1 MFQSFF
7 QISFHSI
14 DFYDI
19 VRKTG
24 TLVLLIREAFIY
36 FYTFSLPK
44 IIEIKPMQANKN
56 TASAYQTDL
65 FSDER
70 TSLFSPPK
78 HSPDLCIPQ
87 QKWEFLCHTLYL
99 KKYPFLLG
107 PKGCGKSSVAME
119 LADAM
124 KMEYFAFDMGQ
135 AFKPKKMFLGGLIIG
150 DEGKTQAIRSEFFK
164 AFTSDRPTL
173 IFLDE
178 LTRIPMVAANFLMT
192 ILDRRQSYLYDEDS
206 GIRYNKGKD
215 VLFVAAGNTG
225 FAYVSTQRLDSAF
238 EDRFIKVQLS
248 YLTPGEEAALVRQ
261 RYPAV
266 KAAVAQQLAEVARL
280 LRQAEQK
287 EALTVSLST
296 RQVLDAAAYLQLG
309 YSIREVVEE
318 VILTNY
324 VIAGE
329 QLVARSLVQMI

>member
-1 MFQSFF
+1 MSQDKNRVS
-7 QISFHSI
+7 
-14 DFYDI
+14 
-19 VRKTG
+19 
-24 TLVLLIREAFIY
+24 AF
-36 FYTFSLPK
+36 
-44 IIEIKPMQANKN
+44 EQ
-56 TASAYQTDL
+56 DL
-65 FSDER
+65 FPDFRIS
-70 TSLFSPPK
+70 SFSPPK
-78 HSPDLCIPQ
+78 HSKDLCIPQ
-87 QKWEFLCHTLYL
+87 RKWEFLCHTLYL
-99 KKYPFLLG
+99 RKYPFLLG

-124 KMEYFAFDMGQ
+124 GMEYFAFDMGQ

-150 DEGKTQAIRSEFFK
+150 DEGKTAAVRSEFFK
-164 AFTSDRPTL
+164 AFTSERPTL

-192 ILDRRQSYLYDEDS
+192 ILDRKQSYLYDEDS
-206 GIRYNKGKD
+206 GVRYNKGEN

-238 EDRFIKVQLS
+238 EDRFIKVQLN
-248 YLTPGEEAALVRQ
+248 YLSPEEETALIQQ
-261 RYPAV
+261 RYPLV
-266 KAAVAQQLAEVARL
+266 KMAAATQLAEVARL

-309 YSIREVVEE
+309 YTLREVVEE

>member
-1 MFQSFF
+1 
-7 QISFHSI
+7 
-14 DFYDI
+14 
-19 VRKTG
+19 
-24 TLVLLIREAFIY
+24 
-36 FYTFSLPK
+36 
-44 IIEIKPMQANKN
+44 MQANKN

-225 FAYVSTQRLDSAF
+225 
-238 EDRFIKVQLS
+238 DRKS
-248 YLTPGEEAALVRQ
+248 
-261 RYPAV
+261 
-266 KAAVAQQLAEVARL
+266 
-280 LRQAEQK
+280 
-287 EALTVSLST
+287 
-296 RQVLDAAAYLQLG
+296 
-309 YSIREVVEE
+309 VV
-318 VILTNY
+318 
-324 VIAGE
+324 
-329 QLVARSLVQMI
+329 

>member
-1 MFQSFF
+1 MVQ
-7 QISFHSI
+7 
-14 DFYDI
+14 
-19 VRKTG
+19 
-24 TLVLLIREAFIY
+24 
-36 FYTFSLPK
+36 P
-44 IIEIKPMQANKN
+44 NKN
-56 TASAYQTDL
+56 EATAFQTELFGDFRTAS
-65 FSDER
+65 
-70 TSLFSPPK
+70 FSPPK
-78 HSPDLCIPQ
+78 HSADLCIPQ
-87 QKWEFLCHTLYL
+87 RKWEFLCHTLYL

-124 KMEYFAFDMGQ
+124 KMDYYAFDMGQ
-135 AFKPKKMFLGGLIIG
+135 AFKPKKMFLGGLVIG
-150 DEGKTQAIRSEFFK
+150 DEGKTMAVRSEFFK
-164 AFTSDRPTL
+164 AFTSERPAL

-206 GIRYNKGKD
+206 GERYRKGEN

-238 EDRFIKVQLS
+238 EDRFIKVQLD
-248 YLTPGEEAALVRQ
+248 YLSPEEETALICG
-261 RYPAV
+261 RYPGV
-266 KAAVAQQLAEVARL
+266 KRASAAQLAEIARL

-287 EALTVSLST
+287 EALTVALST

-309 YSIREVVEE
+309 YTLREVVEE

-329 QLVARSLVQMI
+329 QLVARSLVQMV

>member
-1 MFQSFF
+1 MTTTFQ
-7 QISFHSI
+7 
-14 DFYDI
+14 
-19 VRKTG
+19 
-24 TLVLLIREAFIY
+24 A
-36 FYTFSLPK
+36 
-44 IIEIKPMQANKN
+44 
-56 TASAYQTDL
+56 DL
-65 FSDER
+65 FSDFR
-70 TSLFSPPK
+70 TTSFSPPK
-78 HSPDLCIPQ
+78 HSRDLCIPQ
-87 QKWEFLCHTLYL
+87 RKWEFLCHTLYL

-124 KMEYFAFDMGQ
+124 KMDYFAFDMGQ

-150 DEGKTQAIRSEFFK
+150 EEGKTAAIRSEFFK
-164 AFTSDRPTL
+164 AFTSERPTL

-206 GIRYNKGKD
+206 GVRYNKGEN

-238 EDRFIKVQLS
+238 EDRFIKVQLG
-248 YLTPGEEAALVRQ
+248 YLSPDEEVTLMMQ
-261 RYPAV
+261 RYPSV
-266 KAAVAQQLAEVARL
+266 KEAAARQLADIARL

-309 YSIREVVEE
+309 YTLREVVEE

-329 QLVARSLVQMI
+329 QLVARSLVQMV

>member
-1 MFQSFF
+1 MQSN
-7 QISFHSI
+7 
-14 DFYDI
+14 
-19 VRKTG
+19 KT
-24 TLVLLIREAFIY
+24 
-36 FYTFSLPK
+36 
-44 IIEIKPMQANKN
+44 
-56 TASAYQTDL
+56 TASLLQPDL
-65 FSDER
+65 FPDFR
-70 TSLFSPPK
+70 TASFSPPK
-78 HSPDLCIPQ
+78 HSRDLCIPQ
-87 QKWEFLCHTLYL
+87 RKWEFLCHTLYL
-99 KKYPFLLG
+99 GKYPFLLG

-124 KMEYFAFDMGQ
+124 EMDYFGFDMGQ
-135 AFKPKKMFLGGLIIG
+135 AFKPKKMFVGGLVIG
-150 DEGKTQAIRSEFFK
+150 DEGKTLAVRSEFFK

-206 GIRYNKGKD
+206 GVRYNKGTN
-215 VLFVAAGNTG
+215 VQFVAA
-225 FAYVSTQRLDSAF
+225 LMM
-238 EDRFIKVQLS
+238 
-248 YLTPGEEAALVRQ
+248 Q
-261 RYPAV
+261 RYPLV
-266 KAAVAQQLAEVARL
+266 KASAAAQLAEIARL

-309 YSIREVVEE
+309 YSVREVVEE

-329 QLVARSLVQMI
+329 QLVARSLVQMV

>member
-1 MFQSFF
+1 MQQDKNMTTTFQ
-7 QISFHSI
+7 
-14 DFYDI
+14 
-19 VRKTG
+19 
-24 TLVLLIREAFIY
+24 A
-36 FYTFSLPK
+36 
-44 IIEIKPMQANKN
+44 
-56 TASAYQTDL
+56 DL
-65 FSDER
+65 FSDFR
-70 TSLFSPPK
+70 TTSFSPPK
-78 HSPDLCIPQ
+78 HSRDLCIPQ
-87 QKWEFLCHTLYL
+87 RKWEFLCHTLYL

-124 KMEYFAFDMGQ
+124 KMDYFAFDMGQ

-150 DEGKTQAIRSEFFK
+150 EEGKTAAIRSEFFK
-164 AFTSDRPTL
+164 AFTSERPTL

-206 GIRYNKGKD
+206 GVRYNKGEN

-238 EDRFIKVQLS
+238 EDRFIKVQLG
-248 YLTPGEEAALVRQ
+248 YLSPDEEATLMMQ
-261 RYPAV
+261 RYPSV
-266 KAAVAQQLAEVARL
+266 KEAAARQLADIARL

-309 YSIREVVEE
+309 YTLREVVEE

-329 QLVARSLVQMI
+329 QLVARSLVQMV

>member
-1 MFQSFF
+1 MSQDKNRVS
-7 QISFHSI
+7 
-14 DFYDI
+14 
-19 VRKTG
+19 
-24 TLVLLIREAFIY
+24 AF
-36 FYTFSLPK
+36 
-44 IIEIKPMQANKN
+44 EQ
-56 TASAYQTDL
+56 DL
-65 FSDER
+65 FPDFRIS
-70 TSLFSPPK
+70 SFSPPK
-78 HSPDLCIPQ
+78 HSKDLCIPQ
-87 QKWEFLCHTLYL
+87 RKWEFLCHTLYL
-99 KKYPFLLG
+99 RKYPFLLG

-124 KMEYFAFDMGQ
+124 GMEYFAFDMGQ

-150 DEGKTQAIRSEFFK
+150 DEGKTAAVRSEFFK
-164 AFTSDRPTL
+164 AFTSERPTL

-192 ILDRRQSYLYDEDS
+192 ILDRKQSYLYDEDS
-206 GIRYNKGKD
+206 GIRYNKGEN

-238 EDRFIKVQLS
+238 EDRFIKVQLN
-248 YLTPGEEAALVRQ
+248 YLSPEEETALIQQ
-261 RYPAV
+261 RYPLV
-266 KAAVAQQLAEVARL
+266 KMAVATQLAEVARL

-309 YSIREVVEE
+309 YTLREVVEE

>member
-1 MFQSFF
+1 MQ
-7 QISFHSI
+7 Q
-14 DFYDI
+14 D
-19 VRKTG
+19 KTAASAVQPD
-24 TLVLLIREAFIY
+24 LFPDYR
-36 FYTFSLPK
+36 
-44 IIEIKPMQANKN
+44 
-56 TASAYQTDL
+56 TAS
-65 FSDER
+65 
-70 TSLFSPPK
+70 FSPPK
-78 HSPDLCIPQ
+78 HSRDLCIPQ
-87 QKWEFLCHTLYL
+87 RKWEFLCHTLYL
-99 KKYPFLLG
+99 NKYPFLLG

-124 KMEYFAFDMGQ
+124 GMEYFAFDMGQ
-135 AFKPKKMFLGGLIIG
+135 AFKPKKMFLGGLVIG
-150 DEGKTQAIRSEFFK
+150 DEGKTMAVRSEFFK
-164 AFTSDRPTL
+164 AFTSDKPTL

-192 ILDRRQSYLYDEDS
+192 ILDRKQSYLYDEDS
-206 GIRYNKGKD
+206 GVRYNKGKD

-238 EDRFIKVQLS
+238 EDRFIKIQLN
-248 YLTPGEEAALVRQ
+248 YLTAEEEAALIIQ

-266 KAAVAQQLAEVARL
+266 KSAAATQLAGIARL

-309 YSIREVVEE
+309 YSLREVVEE

-329 QLVARSLVQMI
+329 QLVARSLVQMV

>member
-1 MFQSFF
+1 MQSN
-7 QISFHSI
+7 
-14 DFYDI
+14 
-19 VRKTG
+19 KT
-24 TLVLLIREAFIY
+24 
-36 FYTFSLPK
+36 
-44 IIEIKPMQANKN
+44 
-56 TASAYQTDL
+56 TASLLQPDL
-65 FSDER
+65 FPDFR
-70 TSLFSPPK
+70 TASFSPPK
-78 HSPDLCIPQ
+78 HSRDLCIPQ
-87 QKWEFLCHTLYL
+87 RKWEFLCHTLYL
-99 KKYPFLLG
+99 GKYPFLLG

-124 KMEYFAFDMGQ
+124 EMDYFGFDMGQ
-135 AFKPKKMFLGGLIIG
+135 AFKPKKMFVGGLVIG
-150 DEGKTQAIRSEFFK
+150 DEGKTLAVRSEFFK

-206 GIRYNKGKD
+206 GVRYNKGTN
-215 VLFVAAGNTG
+215 VQFVA
-225 FAYVSTQRLDSAF
+225 SA
-238 EDRFIKVQLS
+238 
-248 YLTPGEEAALVRQ
+248 AA
-261 RYPAV
+261 
-266 KAAVAQQLAEVARL
+266 QLAEIARL

-309 YSIREVVEE
+309 YSVREVVEE

-329 QLVARSLVQMI
+329 QLVARSLVQMV

>member
-1 MFQSFF
+1 MQ
-7 QISFHSI
+7 Q
-14 DFYDI
+14 D
-19 VRKTG
+19 KT
-24 TLVLLIREAFIY
+24 
-36 FYTFSLPK
+36 
-44 IIEIKPMQANKN
+44 
-56 TASAYQTDL
+56 TASPFQADL
-65 FSDER
+65 FPDYRSASF
-70 TSLFSPPK
+70 TPPK
-78 HSPDLCIPQ
+78 HSRDLCIPQ
-87 QKWEFLCHTLYL
+87 RKWEFLCHTLYL

-124 KMEYFAFDMGQ
+124 GLEYFAFDMGQ

-150 DEGKTQAIRSEFFK
+150 DEGKTMAIRSEFFK
-164 AFTSDRPTL
+164 AFTSDKPTL

-206 GIRYNKGKD
+206 GVRYDKGKE

-238 EDRFIKVQLS
+238 EDRFIKIQLN
-248 YLTPGEEAALVRQ
+248 YLTAEEEAALIMQ

-266 KAAVAQQLAEVARL
+266 KNAAAAQLTGIARL

-309 YSIREVVEE
+309 YSLREVVEE

-329 QLVARSLVQMI
+329 QLVARSLVQMV